1 MIIRNALLSDIEKV
15 LKLHF
20 LYQIDSINEEDKAD
34 GFVTT
39 AFTKEQMTKLINE
52 ENGLFI
58 AVDNNEVVAYV
69 MAASWQFWSIWPM
82 FAYMIEDL
90 PNHQYLGQTL
100 TVANSNQYGPVCIDK
115 EWRGQGVL
123 EQIFDYARAKM
134 NKRFPILVTF
144 INKNNPRSLN
154 AHTKK
159 LNLDIL
165 SEFEFN
171 NNKYFALAYDTSVK
185 LEG

>member
-1 MIIRNALLSDIEKV
+1 
-15 LKLHF
+15 
-20 LYQIDSINEEDKAD
+20 
-34 GFVTT
+34 
-39 AFTKEQMTKLINE
+39 
-52 ENGLFI
+52 
-58 AVDNNEVVAYV
+58 
-69 MAASWQFWSIWPM
+69 
-82 FAYMIEDL
+82 MIEDL

-144 INKNNPRSLN
+144 INKNNPRSLR

-159 LNLDIL
+159 LNLDII

-171 NNKYFALAYDTSVK
+171 NNQYYTLAYDTCLK
-185 LEG
+185 LES